1 MKRFILHI
9 FAALTLLAA
18 STANAQTNTLPVRTV
33 DGQQYHYYEVKEK
46 ETIYSISRQLGIDR
60 AYIER
65 YNPSVADGLRAGQ
78 VLYFPVTAESRQLQ
92 HTVADKETLYGIA
105 HRYGVTVDQ
114 LKLWNPSAADGIR
127 PGQKLL
133 VSDPG
138 NGASPIASVQTA
150 APAPAVA
157 TTPDDTPA
165 PTGTIRYTIH
175 DGESLYRIA
184 VNHATTVDRILA
196 LNPGL
201 DRNNYQAGTEIL
213 IPSSATTAAD
223 VAAAEPVRPVRKP
236 VEASTMPVN
245 PPIAPVEATPVAT
258 PDTTATPAQ
267 INTTPYR
274 VGKHETFYSIARS
287 NGITVE
293 ELEMANP
300 TVGILKEGMVLN
312 IPRKQDAADAGEA
325 TATGSEYGVET
336 DPTAEA
342 FSPTE
347 VRIALMLPLMLNS
360 SEQSKQAQL
369 YTEFYKGFLMAVDS
383 MRQCGAPIHIQAY
396 DTEASSARIGEIL
409 ATPGLEQNNVIVAP
423 DSEAHLTQIG
433 TWAAANG
440 VDVLNLFVVKDE
452 TFNTNPHMMQGNIP
466 HTEMYAKA
474 VDGLTRRFAAYTPVI
489 LERNEGPDDKAEYI
503 AALRARLDADG
514 TPYRVIQ
521 FDGTLRASDLDALPT
536 DGSYAFVPT
545 SGKQAELNRIAP
557 TLIEWSRTLTGA
569 DPIRL
574 FGYPEWTTFRGETL
588 VNMHK
593 LNTLVYSRFY
603 TVPDDP
609 AVRDVENRFQSWYG
623 TPMQNF
629 VPRQG
634 LFGFDT
640 GMFLI
645 NALAHPRTDGFLPYM
660 GVQNGFS
667 FTRPTAA
674 SGWVNNELYFINF
687 RPSGLI
693 DKITL

>member
-1 MKRFILHI
+1 MNRFILHI
-9 FAALTLLAA
+9 FTAVTLLAA
-18 STANAQTNTLPVRTV
+18 STADAQTNTLPVRTV
-33 DGQQYHYYEVKEK
+33 DGQEYHYYEVKEK
-46 ETIYSISRQLGIDR
+46 DTIYSISRQLGIDR
-60 AYIER
+60 ACIER

-78 VLYFPVTAESRQLQ
+78 MLYFPVTAESRQLQ

-105 HRYGVTVDQ
+105 HRYNVTVDQ
-114 LKLWNPSAADGIR
+114 LKLWNPPVADGIR
-127 PGQKLL
+127 PGQKLI

-138 NGASPIASVQTA
+138 NGTSPLASPQTGS
-150 APAPAVA
+150 PAPTVA
-157 TTPDDTPA
+157 PTPGDTPA

-196 LNPGL
+196 INPGL
-201 DRNNYQAGTEIL
+201 DRNNYQAGTEIF
-213 IPSSATTAAD
+213 IPASAETD
-223 VAAAEPVRPVRKP
+223 DGVAAAEPVRPTRKP
-236 VEASTMPVN
+236 VEAGTIPVN
-245 PPIAPVEATPVAT
+245 PPVAPVDATPVT
-258 PDTTATPAQ
+258 SPDTTATPAQ
-267 INTTPYR
+267 DTTPYR

-293 ELEMANP
+293 DLEKANP
-300 TVGILKEGMVLN
+300 TAGILKEGMVLN
-312 IPRKQDAADAGEA
+312 IPRKQDIAETGHMATDGNADGM
-325 TATGSEYGVET
+325 ET
-336 DPTAEA
+336 DPTAGTVTPA
-342 FSPTE
+342 E

-360 SEQSKQAQL
+360 SGQSKQAQL

-383 MRQCGAPIHIQAY
+383 MRQCGAPIHIQAF

-409 ATPGLEQNNVIVAP
+409 ATPGLELNDVIIAP
-423 DSEAHLTQIG
+423 DSEAHLAQIG
-433 TWAAANG
+433 TWAAG
-440 VDVLNLFVVKDE
+440 HDVDVLNLFVVKDE

-466 HTEMYAKA
+466 HAEMYAKA
-474 VDGLTRRFAAYTPVI
+474 VDGLTRRFSAYTPVI

-503 AALRARLDADG
+503 AALRSHLDADG

-521 FDGTLRASDLDALPT
+521 FDGILRTSDLDVLPA
-536 DGSYAFVPT
+536 DGSYAFIPA

-569 DPIRL
+569 DQVRL

-588 VNMHK
+588 VNMHR

-640 GMFLI
+640 GMFLT
-645 NALAHPRTDGFLPYM
+645 NALAHPHTDGFLPYM

-667 FTRPTAA
+667 FTRPAA
-674 SGWVNNELYFINF
+674 GSGWVNNELYFINF